1 MKLAAPFVL
10 LILAAT
16 AVAATASGRISLSP
30 TASKCGGQL
39 WRLKTFSDPQRNSV
53 EMTPVTTTIEAISQR
68 PYPRPVP
75 RRRRTPFQHQDWE
88 VVAQITQ
95 FKLDAGGIR
104 LVLYDA
110 NSYMNAVIPIPSCL
124 SAATRARDA
133 ITSAWRSLALGC
145 AQPQGTWQP
154 LGAIAYVSGVGYWS
168 QRIGRRGAARNGA
181 ELHPVTGLRVVAGCS
196 KRANG

>member
-1 MKLAAPFVL
+1 VKLAAPFVL

-16 AVAATASGRISLSP
+16 AVAATASGRISLRP
-30 TASKCGGQL
+30 TASKCGGEL

-53 EMTPVTTTIEAISQR
+53 DLRPAATTIEAISQR

-75 RRRRTPFQHQDWE
+75 RRRRTSFQHQDWE

-124 SAATRARDA
+124 SSKTRARGA
-133 ITSAWRSLALGC
+133 ILSAWKALSLGC
-145 AQPQGTWQP
+145 AQADGSWQS
-154 LGAIAYVSGVGYWS
+154 LGAIAYVSGVGFWS
-168 QRIGRRGAARNGA
+168 QRIGRHGAALNGA

>member
-1 MKLAAPFVL
+1 
-10 LILAAT
+10 
-16 AVAATASGRISLSP
+16 LSP
-30 TASKCGGQL
+30 TAIRCGGQL

-53 EMTPVTTTIEAISQR
+53 QMDAAPTTIEAIGAR
-68 PYPRPVP
+68 PYPRPIP
-75 RRRRTPFQHQDWE
+75 RRRRTPFQHQNWE

-95 FKLDAGGIR
+95 FRLDAGGIR
-104 LVLYDA
+104 LVLYDH

-124 SAATRARDA
+124 SSRTRARSA
-133 ITSAWRSLALGC
+133 ILGAWRTLSLGC
-145 AQPQGTWQP
+145 AQADGSWQS

-168 QRIGRRGAARNGA
+168 QRIGRHGAARNGA

>member
-1 MKLAAPFVL
+1 VKLAVPIAL

-16 AVAATASGRISLSP
+16 AVAASASGHTSLSP
-30 TASKCGGQL
+30 TAIRCGGQL

-53 EMTPVTTTIEAISQR
+53 HMNAAATTIEAISER

-75 RRRRTPFQHQDWE
+75 RRRRTPFQHQNWE
-88 VVAQITQ
+88 IVAQITQ
-95 FKLDAGGIR
+95 FRLDAGGIR
-104 LVLYDA
+104 LVLYDH

-124 SAATRARDA
+124 SSRTRARSA
-133 ITSAWRSLALGC
+133 ILGAWRALSLGC
-145 AQPQGTWQP
+145 AQADGSWQS